1 MKNIKITNQDLF
13 NSKSVDVNLDSLSIN
28 TYDGRFVAK
37 GNVHIQYGDKEYQC
51 WCGEHG
57 QYDFEEDFGFIL
69 VATEEN

>member
-13 NSKSVDVNLDSLSIN
+13 TSKSVDVNLDLLNIGLVNSRL
-28 TYDGRFVAK
+28 VAY
-37 GNVHIQYGDKEYQC
+37 GTVNIQWGDKEYQS